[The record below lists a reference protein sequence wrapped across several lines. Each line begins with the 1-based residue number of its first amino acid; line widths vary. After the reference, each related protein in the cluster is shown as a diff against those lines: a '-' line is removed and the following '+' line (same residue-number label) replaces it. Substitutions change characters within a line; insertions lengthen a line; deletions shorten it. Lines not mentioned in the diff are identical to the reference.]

1 MSRDPNFHDLVPIQ
15 PRWQT
20 MVAVFSLPHMSSLSF
35 GMITCA
41 DWQLNVVYQH
51 LYA

>member
-1 MSRDPNFHDLVPIQ
+1 MSRDPNFHDLVPLK
-15 PRWQT
+15 
-20 MVAVFSLPHMSSLSF
+20 VANSGSTFSLPHMSSLRF